1 MRNFGLPFF
10 FFLLVLATAIALA
23 CGSGAAPINTTG
35 ILNSITI
42 SPATADAQNYPAGQ
56 VPFIATGYYSTPPS
70 PVTSL
75 TATWG
80 ACSQDNPTSGV
91 SVGTKGLAPVS
102 YTHLDVYKRQVSGL
116 PTIRPRTAEFRRR
129 SALVTATSQIIS
141 GRGGRR
147 SRCQSANCPGGC

>member
-91 SVGTKGLAPVS
+91 SVGTKGLAQCVAGS
-102 YTHLDVYKRQVSGL
+102 VGTYTVWAYAPSGQ
-116 PTIRPRTAEFRRR
+116 TACPAFVN
-129 SALVTATSQIIS
+129 AC
-141 GRGGRR
+141 GG
-147 SRCQSANCPGGC
+147 GGCQDTGTAQLTCP